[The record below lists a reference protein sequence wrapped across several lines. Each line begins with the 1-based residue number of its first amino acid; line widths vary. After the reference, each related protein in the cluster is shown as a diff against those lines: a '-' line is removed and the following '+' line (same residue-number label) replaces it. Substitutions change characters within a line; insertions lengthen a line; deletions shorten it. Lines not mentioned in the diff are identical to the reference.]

1 MATNRLTT
9 QQIESTFIGV
19 NQIINAT
26 STLKKK
32 AEKDAEKAEIKTRLA
47 SISDD
52 FIKGN
57 KNVAPLYRLD
67 KVKTVLNLTSD
78 KVDSIYTI
86 ANKRSAISV
95 QKEIEKL
102 RKQKETIESRIKELE
117 KELLGK

>member
-32 AEKDAEKAEIKTRLA
+32 AEKDAEKADIKTKLA
-47 SISDD
+47 SIGDD

-57 KNVAPLYRLD
+57 KDVAPLYRLD
-67 KVKTVLNLTSD
+67 KVKTALNLTLD

-86 ANKRSAISV
+86 AKKRSAISV

>member
-1 MATNRLTT
+1 MANNRLTT
-9 QQIESTFIGV
+9 QQIELTFIGV
-19 NQIINAT
+19 NQIIKAI

-32 AEKDAEKAEIKTRLA
+32 AEKDAEKAEIKTKLD

-52 FIKGN
+52 FIKGH
-57 KNVAPLYRLD
+57 KDVAPLYRLD
-67 KVKTVLNLTSD
+67 KVKTALNLSLD